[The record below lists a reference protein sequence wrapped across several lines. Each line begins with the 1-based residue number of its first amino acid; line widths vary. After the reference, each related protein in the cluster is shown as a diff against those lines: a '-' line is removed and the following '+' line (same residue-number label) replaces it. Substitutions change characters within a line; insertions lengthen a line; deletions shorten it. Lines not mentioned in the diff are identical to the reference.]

1 MRMEDSQPQTSPP
14 KFGATKTTLLEA
26 AKSVLLAE
34 GYSGLST
41 RAIAAAA
48 DTQMSQIRYHFGSKE
63 GIVLA
68 LYEYMTAQVMDRQ
81 AAMFS
86 DSSISISQKWD
97 IACDYLDT
105 DIATGYV
112 RVFQELMALG
122 WSNDKVA
129 IEIRK
134 SLSQWFELH
143 LSLAKEFEESFGS
156 FSPFPMEDIAALIGP
171 AFVGVEAF
179 ILLGWEDQ
187 MPVRQSLRRFG
198 NVIRYFEDNH
208 TEEI

>member
-1 MRMEDSQPQTSPP
+1 VQADPS
-14 KFGATKTTLLEA
+14 KFDATKTALLEG

-48 DTQMSQIRYHFGSKE
+48 NTQMSQIRYHFGSKE

-68 LYEYMTAQVMDRQ
+68 LYEYMTEQVLARPVE
-81 AAMFS
+81 MFS
-86 DSSISISQKWD
+86 DKTMPISQKWD

-105 DIATGYV
+105 DVATGYV
-112 RVFQELMALG
+112 RVLQELMALG

-129 IEIRK
+129 FEIRK
-134 SLSQWFELH
+134 SLLHWFDLH
-143 LSLAKEFEESFGS
+143 LSLAKEFQDKFGS
-156 FSPFPMEDIAALIGP
+156 FGPFSADDIAALIGP
-171 AFVGVEAF
+171 AFVGVESL
-179 ILLGWEDQ
+179 ILLGWEDE
-187 MPVRQSLRRFG
+187 MPVRRALRRFG
-198 NVIRYFEDNH
+198 NVIRHFENNP

>member
-1 MRMEDSQPQTSPP
+1 MENPIEPISPP
-14 KFGATKTTLLEA
+14 KYGATKSNLLEA

-63 GIVLA
+63 GMVLA
-68 LYEYMTAQVMDRQ
+68 LYDYMTAQVMDRQ
-81 AAMFS
+81 TAMFS
-86 DSSISISQKWD
+86 DKTIPISQKWD
-97 IACDYLDT
+97 IACDYLDA
-105 DIATGYV
+105 DIASGYV

-129 IEIRK
+129 FEIRK
-134 SLSQWFELH
+134 SLSHWFELH
-143 LSLAKEFEESFGS
+143 LSLAKEFQDSFGS
-156 FSPFPMEDIAALIGP
+156 FSPFPMEDIVGLIGP

-198 NVIRYFEDNH
+198 NVIRHFENNH